1 MKIKSFTDTAYTFK
15 ALQDFAVIV
24 QTGTRFETIKAL
36 HALKASPLFKGKKG
50 WQANFAKLENVI
62 ATMQPAYS
70 VFALNGNSKL
80 PFVSFS
86 SLPGVTCPGAG
97 ACLDF
102 CYSFRAWRYPAAF
115 MRQCQNAF
123 LLRHNAPM
131 IVQALQDVDAAF
143 KGVSYDVRLY
153 VDGDFSSAH
162 DVAFWFDTIK
172 AFPLAKVYGYSKS
185 FDAILSYGQSG
196 KAYPTNYMLNISG
209 GHNASFETVEK
220 VKALPITRGEFIAV
234 SIGKKVKSTDHGTA
248 ETNKALRE
256 AFKIKAFPC
265 PGTCGTCTGKG
276 HACGMQALKGV
287 PIIIAMH

>member
-1 MKIKSFTDTAYTFK
+1 MKIKTFTDTAYTFK
-15 ALQDFAVIV
+15 ALQSFAVIV
-24 QTGTRFETIKAL
+24 QTGTITETLKAL
-36 HALKASPLFKGKKG
+36 QALKALPLFANKKG

-62 ATMQPAYS
+62 VSGMPVYS

-123 LLRHNAPM
+123 LMRHNAPA
-131 IVQALQDVDAAF
+131 IVQALQAVNDTF

-153 VDGDFSSAH
+153 VDGDFADNN
-162 DVAFWFDTIK
+162 DVHFWFDTVED
-172 AFPLAKVYGYSKS
+172 FPLAKVYGYSKS

-196 KAYPTNYMLNISG
+196 KAYPDNYMLNISG
-209 GHNASFETVEK
+209 GHNASFETIEK

-234 SIGKKVKSTDHGTA
+234 SIGRKVKGSEHGTP
-248 ETNKALRE
+248 EINKALRD